1 MRPVAAV
8 VTRSSFTERF
18 FSIAV
23 LSIAVLLEFLWENE
37 IPSARQRAL
46 MGRCSGKIA
55 NALVCIA
62 ALERCGGAQ
71 QARIGIPAVP
81 TAVQSRPAAP

>member
-8 VTRSSFTERF
+8 VTRSSFTKRF
-18 FSIAV
+18 F
-23 LSIAVLLEFLWENE
+23 SIAVLLEFLWENE